1 MKREAKMLLSKAIDS
16 LLLAIE
22 VFNRPHETGR
32 ATATLI
38 LLDHSFEML
47 LKASILHRS
56 GRIREPRAKQTIGF
70 DACVRCG
77 VSNARVKFL
86 SDEQALTVQTIN
98 GLRDAAQHHIVEIS
112 EAQLYLHCMS
122 GLTMFRDILHSV
134 FEKDLA
140 TKLPPRVLP
149 LSTQPSVDLLTMFE
163 NEVDAIRQLLAPGKR
178 RLSEATA
185 RLRPLEILESTI
197 QGQRMQPGE
206 KSLERKCRE
215 IAGGKDLGSLFPNV
229 AALNLITTGKG
240 PSLQLRFAKKEGI
253 PIHVVPE
260 GTAGAFPVAIKRVNE
275 LDFYNLGLAELAEK
289 IGITEP
295 KTLAVVRYL
304 GLQGSEEFLKMIRI
318 GSARFKRY
326 SQKAITEI
334 KERLPELNMRDVWE
348 RYRPKKGGDAK

>member
-1 MKREAKMLLSKAIDS
+1 MKREAKMLLGKAIDS

-47 LKASILHRS
+47 LKASILHK
-56 GRIREPRAKQTIGF
+56 GGKIREPRARQTIGF

-77 VSNARVKFL
+77 VSNAKVKFL

-122 GLTMFRDILHSV
+122 GLTMFRDLLLFV
-134 FEKDLA
+134 FEQDLA

-149 LSTQPSVDLLTMFE
+149 LSTQPPVDLVIMFE
-163 NEVDAIRQLLAPGKR
+163 NEVDAIRRLLAPGKR

-185 RLRPLEILESTI
+185 RLRPLEIMESTI

-206 KSLERKCRE
+206 KDLERKCRE
-215 IAGGKDLGSLFPNV
+215 IAAGRNSASLFPNV
-229 AALNLITTGKG
+229 AALNLTTAGEG

-253 PIHVVPE
+253 PIYVVPE
-260 GTAGAFPVAIKRVNE
+260 GTVGAFPVAIKRVNE
-275 LDFYNLGLAELAEK
+275 LDFYNLGLADLSEK
-289 IGITEP
+289 VGLTEP
-295 KTLAVVRYL
+295 KTLAVIRYL
-304 GLQGSEEFLKMIRI
+304 GIQNSEEFFKMIRI
-318 GSARFKRY
+318 GSTKFKRY
-326 SQKAITEI
+326 SQKAIQEI
-334 KERLPELNMRDVWE
+334 KKGLPELNMCEVWE
-348 RYRPKKGGDAK
+348 RYRPKKGEQVK